1 MTRSAKGL
9 AILMLLAGCSPARLD
24 AFLYSPKPAPDGF
37 ELPTTVIPSFD
48 RFQVTTADG
57 ETIEGVYVRSS
68 GAHPNETIFYCHGNG
83 THIGTA
89 WPRIE
94 LLYPLGYN
102 LLVFDYRGYGTSTGK
117 PSEPGLM
124 IDVRDMRTALLGKPG
139 VDAARLIYY
148 GRSLGGATCIDLAT
162 TAPPA
167 ALITESTFSSAGAL
181 VRDAV
186 DYDLPPAFLIDSV
199 WDSLSKISTIASP
212 YLNLHGLVDDFVQP
226 KYAIELT
233 RAHRHVN
240 RTTELVLVDGADHG
254 DVPDMLGL
262 DRYRLAVD
270 RFIRSAIK

>member
-1 MTRSAKGL
+1 MKTL
-9 AILMLLAGCSPARLD
+9 AILLLLAGCSPARLD
-24 AFLYSPKPAPDGF
+24 SFLYSPKPAPDGF
-37 ELPTTVIPSFD
+37 ELSTAVIPAPSID
-48 RFQVTTADG
+48 RFKITTADG
-57 ETIEGVYVRSS
+57 EMIEGVYVRSS
-68 GAHPNETIFYCHGNG
+68 GAHPSETIFYCHGNG

-124 IDVRDMRTALLGKPG
+124 IDVRDMRTALLAKPG
-139 VDAARLIYY
+139 VDPARLIYY

-162 TAPPA
+162 AAAPA
-167 ALITESTFSSAGAL
+167 VLITESTFSSAGAL

-186 DYDLPPAFLIDSV
+186 DYDLPSTFLIDSA
-199 WDSLSKISTIASP
+199 WDSLTKIATIGAP

-233 RAHRHVN
+233 RAHRGV
-240 RTTELVLVDGADHG
+240 TELVLVDGADHG

-262 DRYRLAVD
+262 DRYRSIVD
-270 RFIRSAIK
+270 QFIRSALK